1 MLSGGIFELTF
12 KQVMSGEKN
21 PLNEKALFGDGF
33 GGGDSNDSYAKL
45 LMPPRYSFTKAI
57 EVIKTDFAGYRWHH
71 LLGDG
76 NKAIRIKLGT
86 EQPK

>member
-1 MLSGGIFELTF
+1 
-12 KQVMSGEKN
+12 MSGEKN
-21 PLNEKALFGDGF
+21 PLDEKSLFGDGF

-45 LMPPRYSFTKAI
+45 LMPARFNFAKPI
-57 EVIKTDFAGYRWHH
+57 EVIKTHFSGYRWHH
-71 LLGDG
+71 LLGGG